1 MALGPGIGKGVGPMS
16 ETTEPDFAAIT
27 ERLQKVWATGDFGVL
42 APQIMT
48 VSEKLI
54 GALDPR
60 AGDRILDVACGTGNA
75 TLVAARRYCEVTGI
89 DYVPAFLERAR
100 LRAAAEGM
108 PIDYQEADAQAL
120 PFPDASFDAVVS
132 VFGVIFAP
140 DQERAAAELL
150 RVCRPGG
157 KIALAAWMPEGF
169 GGDLFSACAQFL
181 PPPPPGVRPP
191 VRWGTDE
198 GLDELLGEGVSD
210 LTTRRCTFF
219 QHFRSIDH
227 GMEVNRK
234 YCGPTIRALE
244 AVGPGGEDALMGALS
259 EVVSRY
265 DEGTPGGP
273 VVMRCEYLQ
282 VAATRA

>member
-1 MALGPGIGKGVGPMS
+1 VEAVSEGAGP
-16 ETTEPDFAAIT
+16 DYAAIT
-27 ERLQKVWATGDFGVL
+27 ERLQTVWSTGDFGVL

-48 VSEKLI
+48 VSEQLI

-75 TLVAARRYCEVTGI
+75 ALVAARRYCEVTGI
-89 DYVPAFLERAR
+89 DFVPAFLERAR

-108 PIDYQEADAQAL
+108 PIDFLEADAQAL
-120 PFPDASFDAVVS
+120 PFPDASFDAVAS
-132 VFGVIFAP
+132 VFGVMFAP

-157 KIALAAWMPEGF
+157 RIAMAAWMPEGF
-169 GGDLFSACAQFL
+169 GGDLFAACARFL
-181 PPPPPGVRPP
+181 PPPPPGVQPG

-198 GLDELLGEGVSD
+198 GLDELLGHGASD

-227 GMEVNRK
+227 AMEVNRR
-234 YCGPTIRALE
+234 YSGPTIRALE
-244 AVGPGGEDALMGALS
+244 AVGPEGEDAVMDALS
-259 EVVSRY
+259 EVASRY
-265 DEGTPGGP
+265 DEGPPGGP

-282 VAATRA
+282 VVATRA